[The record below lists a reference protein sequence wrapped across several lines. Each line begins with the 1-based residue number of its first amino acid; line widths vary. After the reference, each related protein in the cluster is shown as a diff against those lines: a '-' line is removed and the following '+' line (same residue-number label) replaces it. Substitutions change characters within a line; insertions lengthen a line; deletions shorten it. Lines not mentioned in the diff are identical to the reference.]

1 MGRATTIVAATDEG
15 ERIWRLAMK
24 AGIVGLPNV
33 GKSTLFNALTNAG
46 ALAANYPFATI
57 DPNIGVVPIPDPRL
71 EIIHSHIETQ
81 KIIPAVLELVDIAGL
96 VKGASTGEGKGNA
109 FLGHIKDVDAI
120 IQVVRCFEKAP
131 GGEDITHVDGS
142 VDPLRDIET
151 IELELILADIQ
162 TLENAASKAKRNA
175 KGGDREAV
183 ARMKVIELLTPV
195 LEDQKPAR
203 SLKLTDPDLIDALK
217 KLSLIT
223 IKPILYIANVADD
236 DANGEGE
243 LSQKVRQ
250 HADSVGAVMVPVCA
264 RIESELSELDEDD
277 KLEMLQDMG
286 MDEPALGKLARAAY
300 KLLGYQSYYTAGEKE
315 VRAWTIPEGC
325 KAPQAAG
332 VIHTDFE
339 RGFIRVECYSVD
351 DLVEFKSEK
360 AIKEAGK
367 LRVEGKG
374 YVMHDADVCNFLFN
388 V

>member
-1 MGRATTIVAATDEG
+1 
-15 ERIWRLAMK
+15 MK

-57 DPNIGVVPIPDPRL
+57 DPNVGVVPIPDPRL
-71 EIIHSHIETQ
+71 HTIQSYIKTQ
-81 KIIPAVLELVDIAGL
+81 KVIPAVLELVDIAGL
-96 VKGASTGEGKGNA
+96 VRGASKGEGKGNA
-109 FLGHIKDVDAI
+109 FLGHIRDVDAI

-151 IELELILADIQ
+151 IELELILSDLQ
-162 TLENAASKAKRNA
+162 TCENALSKAQRSA
-175 KGGDREAV
+175 KGGDRDAI
-183 ARMKVIELLTPV
+183 ARAKVIEKLIPV
-195 LEDQKPAR
+195 LESQKPAR
-203 SLKLTDPDLIDALK
+203 NLELVEPDLIRARHALG
-217 KLSLIT
+217 LIT
-223 IKPILYIANVADD
+223 VKPVLYLANVSDD
-236 DANGEGE
+236 DVNGEGP
-243 LSQKVRQ
+243 LAQRVRE
-250 HADSVGAVMVPVCA
+250 HAQSVGSEMVPVCA
-264 RIESELSELDEDD
+264 RIESELAELEEDE

-315 VRAWTIPEGC
+315 VRAWTVPIGC

-339 RGFIRVECYSVD
+339 KGFIRVECYSVD
-351 DLVEFKSEK
+351 DLIEHESEK

-367 LRVEGKG
+367 LRVEGKD
-374 YVMHDADVCNFLFN
+374 YTMQDADVCHFLFSR
-388 V
+388 

>member
-1 MGRATTIVAATDEG
+1 
-15 ERIWRLAMK
+15 MK

-71 EIIHSHIETQ
+71 ATIEQYIKTQ
-81 KIIPAVLELVDIAGL
+81 KVIPAALELVDIAGL
-96 VKGASTGEGKGNA
+96 VRGASTGEGKGNA

-162 TLENAASKAKRNA
+162 KIENAASKAKRNA
-175 KGGDREAV
+175 KGGDRDAI
-183 ARMKVIELLTPV
+183 ARMKVIELLEPV
-195 LEDQKPAR
+195 LEAQKPAR
-203 SLKLTDPDLIDALK
+203 SLELTDPDLIKALDM
-217 KLSLIT
+217 LGLLT
-223 IKPILYIANVADD
+223 VKPILYIANVADD
-236 DANGEGE
+236 DPTGEGA
-243 LSQKVRQ
+243 LAQQVREY
-250 HADSVGAVMVPVCA
+250 AESVGAEMVPVCA
-264 RIESELSELDEDD
+264 RIESELAELDEED
-277 KLEMLQDMG
+277 KLEMLADMG

-315 VRAWTIPEGC
+315 IRAWTIPQGC

-339 RGFIRVECYSVD
+339 KGFIRVECYSVD
-351 DLVEFKSEK
+351 DLVEYKSEK

-367 LRVEGKG
+367 LRIEGKG
-374 YVMHDADVCNFLFN
+374 YTMHDADICNFLFSQ
-388 V
+388 

>member
-1 MGRATTIVAATDEG
+1 
-15 ERIWRLAMK
+15 MK

-71 EIIHSHIETQ
+71 HTIQSYIKTQ
-81 KIIPAVLELVDIAGL
+81 KVVPAVLELVDIAGL
-96 VKGASTGEGKGNA
+96 VRGASKGEGKGNA
-109 FLGHIKDVDAI
+109 FLGHIRDVDAI

-151 IELELILADIQ
+151 IELELILSDLQ
-162 TLENAASKAKRNA
+162 TCENALSKAQRSA
-175 KGGDREAV
+175 KGGDRDAI
-183 ARMKVIELLTPV
+183 ARAKVIEKLIPV
-195 LEDQKPAR
+195 LESQKPAR
-203 SLKLTDPDLIDALK
+203 ALQLTDPDLIRARHSLG
-217 KLSLIT
+217 LIT
-223 IKPILYIANVADD
+223 VKPVLYLANVSDD
-236 DANGEGE
+236 DVNGQGP
-243 LSQKVRQ
+243 LAQKVRE
-250 HADSVGAVMVPVCA
+250 HAESVGSEMVPVCA
-264 RIESELSELDEDD
+264 RIESELAELDDD
-277 KLEMLQDMG
+277 EKAEMLADMG

-315 VRAWTIPEGC
+315 VRAWTVPIGC

-339 RGFIRVECYSVD
+339 KGFIRVECYSVD
-351 DLVEFKSEK
+351 DLIAHESEK

-367 LRVEGKG
+367 MRIEGKD
-374 YVMHDADVCNFLFN
+374 YTMQDADVCHFLFSR
-388 V
+388 

>member
-1 MGRATTIVAATDEG
+1 M
-15 ERIWRLAMK
+15 MK

-71 EIIHSHIETQ
+71 EIIEKHIKTQ
-81 KIIPAVLELVDIAGL
+81 KVVPAALELVDIAGL
-96 VKGASTGEGKGNA
+96 VRGASAGEGKGNA

-162 TLENAASKAKRNA
+162 KIENAASKAKRSA
-175 KGGDREAV
+175 KGGDRDAI
-183 ARMKVIELLTPV
+183 ARMKVIELLEPI
-195 LEDQKPAR
+195 LEAQKPAR
-203 SLKLTDPDLIDALK
+203 SLELSDPDLVKALDM
-217 KLSLIT
+217 LGLLT
-223 IKPILYIANVADD
+223 VKPILYIANVADD
-236 DANGEGE
+236 DPNGEGT
-243 LSQKVRQ
+243 LAQQVRE
-250 HADSVGAVMVPVCA
+250 HAESVGAVMVPVCA
-264 RIESELSELDEDD
+264 RIESELAELDEED
-277 KLEMLQDMG
+277 KLEMLADMG

-315 VRAWTIPEGC
+315 IRAWTIPIGC

-339 RGFIRVECYSVD
+339 KGFIRVECYSVD
-351 DLVEFKSEK
+351 DLVEYKSEK

-367 LRVEGKG
+367 MRIEGKG
-374 YVMHDADVCNFLFN
+374 YTMHDADICNFLFN

>member
-1 MGRATTIVAATDEG
+1 
-15 ERIWRLAMK
+15 MK

-71 EIIHSHIETQ
+71 HIIQEYVKTQ
-81 KIIPAVLELVDIAGL
+81 KVIPAVLELVDIAGL
-96 VKGASTGEGKGNA
+96 VRGASTGEGKGNA

-162 TLENAASKAKRNA
+162 KLENAASKARRNA
-175 KGGDREAV
+175 KSGERDAI
-183 ARMKVIELLTPV
+183 ARMKVIDLLTPI
-195 LEDQKPAR
+195 LEAQKPAR
-203 SLKLTDPDLIDALK
+203 ALELSDPELLKAVEMLG
-217 KLSLIT
+217 LIT
-223 IKPILYIANVADD
+223 IKPVLYIANVADD
-236 DANGEGE
+236 DVNGESA
-243 LSQKVRQ
+243 LAQSVRA
-250 HADSVGAVMVPVCA
+250 HAESVGAEMVPVCA
-264 RIESELSELDEDD
+264 RIESELSELDDED
-277 KLEMLQDMG
+277 KLEMLADMG

-315 VRAWTIPEGC
+315 VRAWTIPQGC

-339 RGFIRVECYSVD
+339 KGFIRVECYSVD
-351 DLVEFKSEK
+351 DLVQFKSEK

-367 LRVEGKG
+367 LRIEGKA
-374 YVMHDADVCNFLFN
+374 YIMHDADVCNFLFSR
-388 V
+388 

>member
-1 MGRATTIVAATDEG
+1 
-15 ERIWRLAMK
+15 MK

-46 ALAANYPFATI
+46 VLAANYPFATI

-71 EIIHSHIETQ
+71 QIIQDYIKTQ
-81 KIIPAVLELVDIAGL
+81 KVIPAALELVDIAGL

-120 IQVVRCFEKAP
+120 VQVVRCFEKAP

-151 IELELILADIQ
+151 IELELILADLQ

-175 KGGDREAV
+175 KGGDREAIS
-183 ARMKVIELLTPV
+183 RIKVIEMLMPI

-203 SLKLTDPDLIDALK
+203 ALELHDPDLIKAVNGLA
-217 KLSLIT
+217 LIT
-223 IKPILYIANVADD
+223 IKPILYIANVSDD
-236 DANGEGE
+236 DPNGEGP
-243 LSQKVRQ
+243 LSQRVRE
-250 HADSVGAVMVPVCA
+250 HAAAVGAEMVPVCA

-277 KLEMLQDMG
+277 KLEMLSDMG

-315 VRAWTIPEGC
+315 VRAWTVPQGC

-351 DLVEFKSEK
+351 DLIEYKSEK

-367 LRVEGKG
+367 LRIEGKG
-374 YVMHDADVCNFLFN
+374 YTMHDADVCNFLFN